1 MKPFSIGVDIG
12 GTNTDIGLVNGEG
25 KCIAGSRISTSQYGD
40 PGPYVDHLAEAIL
53 ELMEINGIKE
63 VTGIGIG
70 VPNGNYYTGRIDNAV
85 NLNFKGEV
93 NLRDM
98 IRERINVPVVVTND
112 ANAAA
117 FGELVYGGAK
127 EMKDFIMITLG
138 TGVGSGIVVNGKL
151 VYGHDGYAGELGHV
165 IIYPGGRSCNCGR
178 KGCLEQ
184 YTSSGGIKKTFIE
197 LMKKK
202 YGENFVPEDENSI
215 SSKYIAALA
224 LNGDEIARKTFRIT
238 GEILGVALANAVAY
252 TSPEAIFLMGGPVK
266 AGDLLLKPIQKSFE
280 ENLLFIYKDKV
291 RIILSHLNEN
301 EAAIL
306 GAAALTNKV

>member
-53 ELMEINGIKE
+53 ELMQINGIKE
-63 VTGIGIG
+63 ITGVGIG

-98 IRERINVPVVVTND
+98 IREKINVPVVVTND

-280 ENLLFIYKDKV
+280 ENLLFIYKNKV
-291 RIILSHLNEN
+291 KIILSHLNEN

>member
-202 YGENFVPEDENSI
+202 YGGNFVPEDENSI

>member
-202 YGENFVPEDENSI
+202 YGGNFVPEDENSI

-280 ENLLFIYKDKV
+280 ENLLFIYKNKV

>member
-40 PGPYVDHLAEAIL
+40 PRPYVDHLAEAIL
-53 ELMEINGIKE
+53 ELMKINGIKE
-63 VTGIGIG
+63 ITGIGIG